1 MATID
6 ATMTLGTFA
15 YLNPDYVWPKQQ
27 ESPANEEMGIVTT
40 EVGHPLLAHEQ
51 RVRNNFSLQGIGQLF
66 LVTGSNMSG
75 KSTFLRTIGINV
87 CLAQAGSPV
96 CAKSWEWSWMRIH
109 SCLRVGDSL
118 EEGLSYFYAEVKR
131 LKRILLAASNQESH
145 PVLFLIDEIFKGTN
159 NRERLLGSE
168 AFIRELTT
176 GNGLG
181 LVTTHDLELARL
193 ENELHCMTNVHFQET
208 VGEKELRFD
217 YQIRRGPC
225 PTTNALRIM
234 AMEGLPMPKEN
245 S

>member
-1 MATID
+1 MA
-6 ATMTLGTFA
+6 
-15 YLNPDYVWPKQQ
+15 V
-27 ESPANEEMGIVTT
+27 
-40 EVGHPLLAHEQ
+40 
-51 RVRNNFSLQGIGQLF
+51 
-66 LVTGSNMSG
+66 
-75 KSTFLRTIGINV
+75 
-87 CLAQAGSPV
+87 
-96 CAKSWEWSWMRIH
+96 
-109 SCLRVGDSL
+109 
-118 EEGLSYFYAEVKR
+118 
-131 LKRILLAASNQESH
+131 SNQESH
-145 PVLFLIDEIFKGTN
+145 PVVFLIDEIFKGTN

-217 YQIRRGPC
+217 YQIRSGPC

-234 AMEGLPMPKEN
+234 AMEGLPIPKEN